1 MESRILSEGYEDDD
15 DQGDEVIYTRHV
27 GRHPNTGRQIHDLGF
42 VRGNKALAEE
52 QDRWASGKVTRGA
65 DLHSPYAPRSDVSA

>member
-1 MESRILSEGYEDDD
+1 MTKAMKSSIRVTED
-15 DQGDEVIYTRHV
+15 GI
-27 GRHPNTGRQIHDLGF
+27 PNTGRQIHDLGF

-65 DLHSPYAPRSDVSA
+65 DLHSPYAPRSGVSA